1 VLLLGVGANAVLSFQ
16 PSGDSFYRDTFPA
29 SQGLFKARIQCAFV
43 APLGCGLYGASFRC
57 LSGGYFY
64 RATVPTCQ
72 GLSFQSQHPVR
83 RSILRVL
90 NLLRSIIKLLDE
102 CASPLQRRAYDQ
114 DVRSIIILSDMKG
127 ILASSSNA
135 ISTVLNQYG
144 WFCSSVTGCSI
155 VPSDTVRAKPFA

>member
-1 VLLLGVGANAVLSFQ
+1 MLLLGVGANAVLSFQ
-16 PSGDSFYRDTFPA
+16 PSGDSFYRATFLA

-57 LSGGYFY
+57 LSGGSFY

-90 NLLRSIIKLLDE
+90 NELRSVIGLFDE
-102 CASPLQRRAYDQ
+102 LGYPLRRE
-114 DVRSIIILSDMKG
+114 I
-127 ILASSSNA
+127 
-135 ISTVLNQYG
+135 
-144 WFCSSVTGCSI
+144 
-155 VPSDTVRAKPFA
+155 